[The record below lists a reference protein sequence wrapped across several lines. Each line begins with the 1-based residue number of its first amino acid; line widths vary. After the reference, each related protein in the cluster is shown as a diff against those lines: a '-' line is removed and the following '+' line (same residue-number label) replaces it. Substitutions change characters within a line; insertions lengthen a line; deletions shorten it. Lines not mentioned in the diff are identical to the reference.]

1 MSFLESLIFITILI
15 FWVVMM
21 FTIGEIIV
29 VTDYLNEFKRKK
41 DINRVREYEAR
52 LVKTKRALWIVL
64 SVITINI
71 IILVSSLSLII

>member
-21 FTIGEIIV
+21 FIIGEIIV

-41 DINRVREYEAR
+41 DRNRVREYETR
-52 LVKTKRALWIVL
+52 LVKAKKAFWIIL
-64 SVITINI
+64 PVITII
-71 IILVSSLSLII
+71 VSILVLSL

>member
-15 FWVVMM
+15 FGVVMI

-41 DINRVREYEAR
+41 DINRVMEYEAR
-52 LVKTKRALWIVL
+52 LVKAKMAFWIILPIITIMVIISVL
-64 SVITINI
+64 S
-71 IILVSSLSLII
+71 L

>member
-52 LVKTKRALWIVL
+52 LVKAKRAFWIIL
-64 SVITINI
+64 PVITII
-71 IILVSSLSLII
+71 VIILVLSL

>member
-41 DINRVREYEAR
+41 DINQVREYETR
-52 LVKTKRALWIVL
+52 LVKAKRTLWIIL
-64 SVITINI
+64 PVITIIVI
-71 IILVSSLSLII
+71 IEVLSL

>member
-29 VTDYLNEFKRKK
+29 VTNYLNEFKRKK
-41 DINRVREYEAR
+41 DINRVIRYEIR
-52 LVKTKRALWIVL
+52 LVKAKRAFWTILL
-64 SVITINI
+64 VITLIV
-71 IILVSSLSLII
+71 IILVLSL